1 MQTGFH
7 NNREK
12 TEIEAKFVC
21 PDGVGLD
28 DLLAAI
34 DTINF
39 KYTRENPCSQTDVY
53 LDTSDYT
60 LLNSDAALRIRR
72 RGENYVGAYKAS
84 ERQQGAIFE
93 RREFEWTLSN
103 DEKKLWNEEKKPA
116 IPPVLIEK
124 LHLQG
129 QALRKVLVAET
140 QRHTAIIIG
149 NEGFKAE
156 LSLDEVAFRGHKG
169 QKTYREIEIE
179 LLSGQFE
186 QLKQFANSLQ
196 NQLKLQPAIDSKY
209 KKGMIL
215 VGKYGV
221 EPAI

>member
-34 DTINF
+34 DTVNF

-84 ERQQGAIFE
+84 EGQQGAIFE

-116 IPPVLIEK
+116 IPPTLIEK

-129 QALRKVLVAET
+129 QTLRKVLVAET
-140 QRHTAIIIG
+140 QRNTAIIIG

-169 QKTYREIEIE
+169 QKTYLEIEIE